1 MKIKEDYIITVD
13 STYTGGGETDSMSLT
28 TVGSYY
34 VKNGKRYICYRE
46 SEATGFEGHTT
57 TIKASD
63 SGVSIKRFGK
73 TGSLMIIEKGAVNV
87 CNYKTPMGEVLL
99 DISGVEI
106 ENHLDEKGGT
116 LNFKY
121 ELSLN
126 GELLSENEIIVTV
139 KEIK

>member
-1 MKIKEDYIITVD
+1 MIVQSLVGTFFTSGSSFVS
-13 STYTGGGETDSMSLT
+13 ST
-28 TVGSYY
+28 
-34 VKNGKRYICYRE
+34 I
-46 SEATGFEGHTT
+46 TT

-63 SGVSIKRFGK
+63 GGVSIKRFGK

-106 ENHLDEKGGT
+106 ENHLDEKGGMLT
-116 LNFKY
+116 FKY